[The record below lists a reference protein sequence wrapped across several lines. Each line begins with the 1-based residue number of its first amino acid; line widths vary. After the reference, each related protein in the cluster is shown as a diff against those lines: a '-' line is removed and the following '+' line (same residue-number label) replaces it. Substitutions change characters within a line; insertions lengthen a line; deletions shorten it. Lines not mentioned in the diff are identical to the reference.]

1 MTLFDKTGE
10 LTDERA
16 LDRCDELGNQ
26 VQNQLECLLESGV
39 SPVEVQ
45 AYAAILIGEITA
57 ACDTATFNH
66 VMDGMEGSN
75 PEALE
80 SDEVSDDTN

>member
-26 VQNQLECLLESGV
+26 VQNQLECLLDSGV

-45 AYAAILIGEITA
+45 AYAALLVGEVMA

-66 VMDGMEGSN
+66 AMGEGSN
-75 PEALE
+75 NEELD
-80 SDEVSDDTN
+80 SEVCGNPAE